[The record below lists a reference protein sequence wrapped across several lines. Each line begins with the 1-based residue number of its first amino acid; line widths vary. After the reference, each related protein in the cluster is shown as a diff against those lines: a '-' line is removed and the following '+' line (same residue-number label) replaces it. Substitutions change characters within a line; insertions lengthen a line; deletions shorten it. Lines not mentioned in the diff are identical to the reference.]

1 MMFQIKECDPAN
13 GCVVVEDEYF
23 GLRYEFHEPELL
35 EAKIVD
41 DYDLRITTKDGQTK
55 VLPILER

>member
-41 DYDLRITTKDGQTK
+41 DYDLHITTKDGQTK

>member
-1 MMFQIKECDPAN
+1 MFQITECDPVN
-13 GCVVVEDEYF
+13 GFVVVEDLEF
-23 GLRYEFHEPELL
+23 GLKYEFKDTTLL

-41 DYDLRITTKDGQTK
+41 DYDLHITTKDGQTK